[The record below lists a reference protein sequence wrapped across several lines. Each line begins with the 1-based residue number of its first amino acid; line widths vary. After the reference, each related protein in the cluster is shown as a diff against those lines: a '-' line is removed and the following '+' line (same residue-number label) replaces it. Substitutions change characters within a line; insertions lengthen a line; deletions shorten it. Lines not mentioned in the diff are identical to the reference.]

1 MNKET
6 KKIKVALKPYKELNS
21 KSTQV
26 SNFMR
31 QYITD
36 VYTFKVYFYLCE
48 RWNSTTNYTFLSI
61 RNMSKECS
69 ISIKKVQ
76 DCIKWLI
83 EKKIIVKK
91 SKKGY
96 DGKICNIY
104 YINYIDI
111 DDVME
116 KNVANDETKYIEIE
130 IKTNEDIEKTKAR
143 ATRDLGI

>member
-48 RWNSTTNYTFLSI
+48 RWNNSTNYAFLSI
-61 RNMSKECS
+61 RNISKECS
-69 ISIKKVQ
+69 ISTKKVQ

-91 SKKGY
+91 SKVGY
-96 DGKICNIY
+96 DGKIYNIY

-111 DDVME
+111 DDMTE
-116 KNVANDETKYIEIE
+116 GIAANDETKYIEIE
-130 IKTNEDIEKTKAR
+130 IKTNEDKKTRAR
-143 ATRDLGI
+143 ANHNLDI